1 MIPYGRQDISQ
12 EDIDAVVAVLKS
24 DFLTQGPAVPAFERS
39 VMAATHAPFAVAV
52 SSATAALHIACLA
65 LDLGAGD
72 MFWTSPNTF
81 IASSNAALYCGA
93 TVDFVD
99 INPRTYC
106 MSVDALT
113 VKLAAAE
120 KVGRL
125 PQVVMPV
132 HFGGQ
137 SCDMQAIHALGQRY
151 KFRIIEDASHAIGA
165 TYRDGMVGD
174 CRFSDICVFSF
185 HPVKIVTTAEGGI
198 CTTRDGEL
206 ATRLAELRSHGMT
219 RDPARME
226 WESEGPWYYQQIVL
240 GLNYRITDMQAAL
253 GTSQMKRLQ
262 PFIAERHR
270 LAKRY
275 DALLADLPVIT
286 PWQHPDSHSA
296 LHLYPIRL
304 RLDRIGTTRR
314 AVFDAMRA
322 GGVGVNVHY
331 IPVHLQPFYRKL
343 GFVPGQFPEAEA
355 YYSEALTLPL
365 YATLTDGQQ
374 DEVVAVLKGTLT
386 GKPAK

>member
-286 PWQHPDSHSA
+286 PWQHPDSYSA

>member
-24 DFLTQGPAVPAFERS
+24 DFLTQGPAITAFEGA
-39 VMAATHAPFAVAV
+39 VMTATHAPFAVAV

-65 LDLGAGD
+65 LDLGPGD
-72 MFWTSPNTF
+72 LFWTSPNTF
-81 IASSNAALYCGA
+81 VASSNAALYCGA

-99 INPRTYC
+99 IDPRTYC

-113 VKLAAAE
+113 AKLAVAE
-120 KVGRL
+120 RTGTL
-125 PQVVMPV
+125 PKIVMPV

-137 SCDMQAIHALGQRY
+137 SCAMRDIHALAQKYG
-151 KFRIIEDASHAIGA
+151 FRIIEDASHAIGA
-165 TYRDGMVGD
+165 TYLDGMVGD

-198 CTTRDGEL
+198 CTTRDADL
-206 ATRLAELRSHGMT
+206 ATRLSELRSHGIT
-219 RDPARME
+219 RNPVRME
-226 WESEGPWYYQQIVL
+226 GESEGPWYYQQIML

-253 GTSQMKRLQ
+253 GTSQMTRLQ
-262 PFIAERHR
+262 PFITERHR

-275 DALLADLPVIT
+275 DSLLANLPVIT

-304 RLDRIGTTRR
+304 RLDTISSTRGE
-314 AVFDAMRA
+314 VFDAMRA
-322 GGVGVNVHY
+322 GGIGVNVHY
-331 IPVHLQPFYRKL
+331 IPVHLQPYYRKM
-343 GFVPGQFPEAEA
+343 GFRPGQFPEAEA
-355 YYSEALTLPL
+355 YYNKALSIPL
-365 YATLTDGQQ
+365 YATLTNAQQ
-374 DEVVAVLKGTLT
+374 DMVVAVLKDALVDRS
-386 GKPAK
+386 GK

>member
-12 EDIDAVVAVLKS
+12 DDIDAVVAVLKS
-24 DFLTQGPAVPAFERS
+24 DFLTQGPAVPAFEAA

-65 LDLGAGD
+65 LDLGPGD
-72 MFWTSPNTF
+72 LFWTAPNTF
-81 IASSNAALYCGA
+81 VASSNAALYCGA

-99 INPRTYC
+99 TDPRTYC

-113 VKLAAAE
+113 AKLEAAD
-120 KVGRL
+120 KLGRL
-125 PQVVMPV
+125 PKIVMPV

-137 SCDMQAIHALGQRY
+137 SCAMRDIHALAQKYG
-151 KFRIIEDASHAIGA
+151 FHIIEDASHAIGA

-174 CRFSDICVFSF
+174 CHFSDICVFSF

-198 CTTRDGEL
+198 CTTRDRDI
-206 ATRLAELRSHGMT
+206 ATRLSELRSHGIT

-226 WESEGPWYYQQIVL
+226 WESEGPWYYQQIAL
-240 GLNYRITDMQAAL
+240 GLNYRITDIQAAL
-253 GTSQMKRLQ
+253 GTSQMTRLQ

-275 DALLADLPVIT
+275 DMLLVDLPVVT

-304 RLDRIGTTRR
+304 KLDRISRTRR
-314 AVFDAMRA
+314 EVFDAMRA
-322 GGVGVNVHY
+322 GGIGVNVHY
-331 IPVHLQPFYRKL
+331 IPVHLQPWYRKL
-343 GFVPGQFPEAEA
+343 GFKPGQFPEAEA
-355 YYSEALTLPL
+355 YYNEAISIPL
-365 YATLTDGQQ
+365 YATLTDAQQ
-374 DEVVAVLKGTLT
+374 NKVVAVLKDALMDKS
-386 GKPAK
+386 GK

>member
-24 DFLTQGPAVPAFERS
+24 DFLTQGPAITAFEGA
-39 VMAATHAPFAVAV
+39 VMTATHAPFAVAV

-65 LDLGAGD
+65 LDLGPGD
-72 MFWTSPNTF
+72 LFWTSPNTF
-81 IASSNAALYCGA
+81 VASSNAALYCGA

-99 INPRTYC
+99 IDPRTYC

-113 VKLAAAE
+113 AKLAVAE
-120 KVGRL
+120 RTGTL
-125 PQVVMPV
+125 PKIVMPV

-137 SCDMQAIHALGQRY
+137 SCAMRDIHALAQKYG
-151 KFRIIEDASHAIGA
+151 FRIIEDASHAIGA
-165 TYRDGMVGD
+165 TYLDGMVGD

-198 CTTRDGEL
+198 CTTRDADL
-206 ATRLAELRSHGMT
+206 ATRLSELRSHGIT
-219 RDPARME
+219 RNPVRME
-226 WESEGPWYYQQIVL
+226 GESEGPWYYQQIML

-253 GTSQMKRLQ
+253 GTSQMTRLQ
-262 PFIAERHR
+262 PFITERHR

-275 DALLADLPVIT
+275 DSLLANLPVIT

-304 RLDRIGTTRR
+304 RLDAISSTRGE
-314 AVFDAMRA
+314 VFDAMRA
-322 GGVGVNVHY
+322 GGIGVNVHY
-331 IPVHLQPFYRKL
+331 IPVHLQPYYRKM
-343 GFVPGQFPEAEA
+343 GFRPGQFPEAEA
-355 YYSEALTLPL
+355 YYNKALSIPL
-365 YATLTDGQQ
+365 YATLTNAQQ
-374 DEVVAVLKGTLT
+374 DMVVAVLKDALVDRS
-386 GKPAK
+386 GK

>member
-12 EDIDAVVAVLKS
+12 DDIDAVVAVLKS
-24 DFLTQGPAVPAFERS
+24 DFLTQGPAVPAFEQA

-65 LDLGAGD
+65 LDLGPGD
-72 MFWTSPNTF
+72 LFWTAPNTF
-81 IASSNAALYCGA
+81 VASSNAALYCGA

-99 INPRTYC
+99 TDPRTYC
-106 MSVDALT
+106 MSVEALT
-113 VKLAAAE
+113 AKLEAAD
-120 KVGRL
+120 KLGRL
-125 PQVVMPV
+125 PKIVMPV

-137 SCDMQAIHALGQRY
+137 SCEMRDIHALAQKY
-151 KFRIIEDASHAIGA
+151 NFRVIEDASHAIGA
-165 TYRDGMVGD
+165 TYCDGMVGD

-198 CTTRDGEL
+198 CTTRDPEI
-206 ATRLAELRSHGMT
+206 ATRLSELRTHGIT

-226 WESEGPWYYQQIVL
+226 WESEGPWYYQQITL
-240 GLNYRITDMQAAL
+240 GLNYRITDIQAAL
-253 GTSQMKRLQ
+253 GTSQMTRLQ

-275 DALLADLPVIT
+275 DVLLADLPVVT

-304 RLDRIGTTRR
+304 KLDRISRTRR
-314 AVFDAMRA
+314 EVFDAMRA
-322 GGVGVNVHY
+322 GGIGVNVHY
-331 IPVHLQPFYRKL
+331 IPVHLQPWYRKL
-343 GFVPGQFPEAEA
+343 GFKPGQFPEAEA
-355 YYSEALTLPL
+355 YYNKALSIPL
-365 YATLTDGQQ
+365 YATLTDAQQ
-374 DEVVAVLKGTLT
+374 DTVIAVLKDALMGIS
-386 GKPAK
+386 GK

>member
-24 DFLTQGPAVPAFERS
+24 DFLTQGPAVPAFEAA
-39 VMAATHAPFAVAV
+39 VMSATHAPFAVAV

-65 LDLGAGD
+65 LDLGPGD
-72 MFWTSPNTF
+72 LFWTVPNTF
-81 IASSNAALYCGA
+81 VASSNAALYCGA

-99 INPRTYC
+99 TDPRTYC
-106 MSVDALT
+106 MSIEALRA
-113 VKLAAAE
+113 KLEAAD
-120 KVGRL
+120 KTGTL
-125 PQVVMPV
+125 PKVVMPV

-137 SCDMQAIHALGQRY
+137 SCAMRDIHALAQKYG
-151 KFRIIEDASHAIGA
+151 FRIIEDASHAIGA

-198 CTTRDGEL
+198 CTTRDADL
-206 ATRLAELRSHGMT
+206 ATRLSELRSHGIT
-219 RDPARME
+219 RDPSRMHG
-226 WESEGPWYYQQIVL
+226 ESEGPWYYQQIAL

-253 GTSQMKRLQ
+253 GASQMTRLQ

-275 DALLADLPVIT
+275 DALLANLPVVT

-296 LHLYPIRL
+296 LHLYPVRL
-304 RLDRIGTTRR
+304 RLDRISRTRR
-314 AVFDAMRA
+314 EVFDAMRT
-322 GGVGVNVHY
+322 GGIGVNVHY
-331 IPVHLQPFYRKL
+331 IPVHLQPYYRNM
-343 GFVPGQFPEAEA
+343 GFNPGQFPEAEA
-355 YYSEALTLPL
+355 YYSEALSIPL
-365 YATLTDGQQ
+365 YATLTDAQQ
-374 DEVVAVLKGTLT
+374 DMVVAVLKDALVGRS
-386 GKPAK
+386 GK